1 MLEKALAAQESKL
14 EALRAGAKEGF
25 QLDSNNPLI
34 KEAMREANSL
44 IGGGTGSP
52 LDNINKVN
60 NTRDILRKAG
70 LI

>member
-1 MLEKALAAQESKL
+1 
-14 EALRAGAKEGF
+14 
-25 QLDSNNPLI
+25 
-34 KEAMREANSL
+34 MREANSL